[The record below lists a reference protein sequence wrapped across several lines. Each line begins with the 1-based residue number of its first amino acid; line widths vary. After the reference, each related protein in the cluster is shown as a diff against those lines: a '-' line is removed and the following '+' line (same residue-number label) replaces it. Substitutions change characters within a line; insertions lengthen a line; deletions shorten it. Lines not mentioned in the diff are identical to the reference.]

1 MTDLEIEEKVKQIN
15 ELLEKKDVTILDD
28 YFHDVYQDK
37 YTNEIFRVKSQRF
50 FESQDDANTVLEE
63 TLSNLLAFN
72 GS

>member
-15 ELLEKKDVTILDD
+15 ELLEKKQVTILDD

-50 FESQDDANTVLEE
+50 FDSQDDANHALEE
-63 TLSNLLAFN
+63 TLLKLLAFE
-72 GS
+72 G